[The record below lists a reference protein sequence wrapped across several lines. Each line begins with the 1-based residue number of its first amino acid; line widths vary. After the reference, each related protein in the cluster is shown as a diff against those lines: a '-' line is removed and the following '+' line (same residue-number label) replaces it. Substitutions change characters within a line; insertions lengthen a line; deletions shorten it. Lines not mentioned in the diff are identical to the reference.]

1 MKRVFFI
8 LITLLINTTIF
19 AQTTET
25 EYNFLTKDFAAQTAK
40 GIVPELEGYYLE
52 DLLVLSDKT
61 GKVRLL
67 YKNDQETIV
76 PVATQ
81 FHIYDGDKTFY
92 ICIPHE
98 KSEKAVFTKYSEDL
112 QNIFKISTNAQTTFS
127 VIMIQYP
134 IELQKYYDEIKELE
148 QAYAMQNELEDKGS
162 NVTSSPEENLTI
174 DNNRNT
180 AKSAK
185 KKETS
190 VIINNSPKESLVVN
204 EYESKSKK
212 NAANGKANQKITG
225 GLARRKV
232 VKRPAVYNQTK
243 VTGLVKVNVC
253 VDNRGKIVKALV
265 SKSSSSKNEN
275 LLEAAVDFAKQY
287 KFNPSSQS
295 RQCGYIIIEFK

>member
-8 LITLLINTTIF
+8 LITLLINTSIF

-92 ICIPHE
+92 ICVPHE
-98 KSEKAVFTKYSEDL
+98 KSEKAIFASYSEDL
-112 QNIFKISTNAQTTFS
+112 QNIFKISTNAQTSFS

-162 NVTSSPEENLTI
+162 NVTSEEKLSVK
-174 DNNRNT
+174 NT
-180 AKSAK
+180 EKRATPK
-185 KKETS
+185 KDKP
-190 VIINNSPKESLVVN
+190 VIVKKTPKESLVIN
-204 EYESKSKK
+204 EYESKDNIK
-212 NAANGKANQKITG
+212 ATNGKAIQKITG
-225 GLARRKV
+225 GLSRRKITR
-232 VKRPAVYNQTK
+232 RPAVYNENSE
-243 VTGLVKVNVC
+243 TGLVKVSVC
-253 VDNRGKIVKALV
+253 VDNRGKVVKTTV
-265 SKSSSSKNEN
+265 SKSSSSKNEK
-275 LLEAAVDFAKQY
+275 LRAAAVDFAKQY

-295 RQCGYIIIEFK
+295 RQCGYITIEFK

>member
-8 LITLLINTTIF
+8 LTTLLINTTIF

-25 EYNFLTKDFAAQTAK
+25 EYDFLTKDFAAQTAK

-92 ICIPHE
+92 ICVPHE
-98 KSEKAVFTKYSEDL
+98 ESEKAIFESYSEDL
-112 QNIFKISTNAQTTFS
+112 QNIFKISANAQTSFS

-162 NVTSSPEENLTI
+162 NVTSEEKLTI
-174 DNNRNT
+174 DNNET
-180 AKSAK
+180 KSSD
-185 KKETS
+185 KKEST
-190 VIINNSPKESLVVN
+190 VIIDNSAKESLVVN
-204 EYESKSKK
+204 EYEPKRKE
-212 NAANGKANQKITG
+212 NAANGKANQRIIG
-225 GLARRKV
+225 GLARRKI
-232 VKRPAVYNQTK
+232 VKRPAVYNATK
-243 VTGLVKVNVC
+243 TTGIVKVNVC
-253 VDNRGKIVKALV
+253 VDNQGKIVKATIN
-265 SKSSSSKNEN
+265 KSGSSKNED

-287 KFNPSSQS
+287 KFNPGSQS
-295 RQCGYIIIEFK
+295 RQCGYIVIEFK

>member
-1 MKRVFFI
+1 MKRVLFI
-8 LITLLINTTIF
+8 LITLLLNVSLF

-40 GIVPELEGYYLE
+40 GIVPELDGYYLE

-92 ICIPHE
+92 ICVPHE
-98 KSEKAVFTKYSEDL
+98 KSEKAVFNKYSEDL

-162 NVTSSPEENLTI
+162 NVTLEEENLTI
-174 DNNRNT
+174 SSSVNT
-180 AKSAK
+180 EKSARP
-185 KKETS
+185 KKEES
-190 VIINNSPKESLVVN
+190 VIIESEPSASLVVN
-204 EYESKSKK
+204 EFEAKDKI

-225 GLARRKV
+225 GLARRKI
-232 VKRPAVYNQTK
+232 VKRPAVYNENSA
-243 VTGLVKVNVC
+243 TGVVKVNVC
-253 VDNRGKIVKALV
+253 VDNRGKIVKATV
-265 SKSSSSKNEN
+265 SKSGSSKDKD
-275 LLEAAVDFAKQY
+275 LAEAAVKFAKQY
-287 KFNPSSQS
+287 KFNPSAQS